1 MVNQCQDELFLHLL
15 PEEVRASQ
23 GSLSRIKLRTIP
35 SELNPGQG
43 MGEMPCWAIWPELMS
58 WAVSELCFRMTSCL
72 GSTSI
77 CPFSRTAEFLKDHGC
92 VLTT

>member
-35 SELNPGQG
+35 SELNPG
-43 MGEMPCWAIWPELMS
+43 PWARDGRDAM
-58 WAVSELCFRMTSCL
+58 L
-72 GSTSI
+72 GNL
-77 CPFSRTAEFLKDHGC
+77 A
-92 VLTT
+92 